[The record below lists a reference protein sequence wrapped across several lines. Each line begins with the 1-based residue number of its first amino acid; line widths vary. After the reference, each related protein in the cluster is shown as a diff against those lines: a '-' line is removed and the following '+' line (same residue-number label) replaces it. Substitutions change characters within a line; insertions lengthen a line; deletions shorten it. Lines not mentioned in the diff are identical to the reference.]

1 MKDGEI
7 AVAQTPEINMMAP
20 DLEET
25 WCLSFWYLAYGRVS
39 LFLFHLYL
47 KLDQYNFSLRLT
59 PNKCSRRLPNISS
72 AYPVIQFIPRSS

>member
-39 LFLFHLYL
+39 LFCFTVVPQGVLLNYVLYVRISTFLFT
-47 KLDQYNFSLRLT
+47 F
-59 PNKCSRRLPNISS
+59 
-72 AYPVIQFIPRSS
+72 FE